1 MTDTREE
8 NIAMNKNRI
17 PMIAGNWKMHLNA
30 KEAGELALALK
41 KGLNPDLPHEVLVA
55 PTYTNL
61 WAVRQALAGSKI
73 ILSSQDV
80 HWEEKG
86 AFTGAVSPAQVLDA
100 GCTHAIIG
108 HSERRKIFGE
118 TDEIVNKKMKAALK
132 HNLVPVLCIGETLEE
147 RESQRTYRVLETQL
161 AGAFSG
167 LKAEETVRVVI
178 AYEPVWAI
186 GTGKTATPDQAQDA
200 HVFIRRQMEKLYGK
214 DYASRVRVLY
224 GGSVKADNIDSLMA
238 QPDIDGALVG
248 GESLKADKFLR
259 VIHFEEALAR

>member
-1 MTDTREE
+1 MDKKRT
-8 NIAMNKNRI
+8 

-41 KGLNPDLPHEVLVA
+41 KGLDPDLKHEVLVA
-55 PTYTNL
+55 PAFTNL
-61 WAVRQALAGSKI
+61 WTVNAALSGSKI

-86 AFTGAVSPAQVLDA
+86 AFTGAVSPTQLLDS

-108 HSERRKIFGE
+108 HSERRHIFGE
-118 TDEIVNKKMKAALK
+118 SDEMINKKLKAAVKYGLIP
-132 HNLVPVLCIGETLEE
+132 LLCIGETLEE
-147 RESQRTYRVLETQL
+147 REAQSTYRVLETQL
-161 AGAFSG
+161 AGAFAG
-167 LKAEETVRVVI
+167 LKPGEISKVVI

-186 GTGKTATPDQAQDA
+186 GTGKTATPEQAQDA
-200 HVFIRRQMEKLYGK
+200 HLFVRRQMEKLYGK
-214 DYASRVRVLY
+214 DYAGRVRILY

-259 VIHFEEALAR
+259 VVHFQEVLAR